1 MVLSFKR
8 KNSLTT
14 GVKSSGGAVLLCL
27 DFLTVLEGE
36 SDIIVAVDCCVF
48 YKTVPAVNAELFQ
61 GVRQLLEGLEEGFVF
76 SSL

>member
-36 SDIIVAVDCCVF
+36 ADVVSAVDGGVF
-48 YKTVPAVNAELFQ
+48 YETVPAVNAELFQ
-61 GVRQLLEGLEEGFVF
+61 GVRQPLEGLEEGFVF

>member
-14 GVKSSGGAVLLCL
+14 GVKSSSGAVHLCL
-27 DFLTVLEGE
+27 DFLTILEGE
-36 SDIIVAVDCCVF
+36 ADVVSAVDCCVF
-48 YKTVPAVNAELFQ
+48 DKTVPAVNAELFQ

>member
-14 GVKSSGGAVLLCL
+14 GVKSSGEAVLLCL

-36 SDIIVAVDCCVF
+36 VDIIDAVDGGVF
-48 YKTVPAVNAELFQ
+48 DKAVPAVNAELFQ
-61 GVRQLLEGLEEGFVF
+61 GGRQLLEGLEEGLVF

>member
-36 SDIIVAVDCCVF
+36 ADVVSAVDGGVF
-48 YKTVPAVNAELFQ
+48 YETVPAVNML
-61 GVRQLLEGLEEGFVF
+61 FVF
-76 SSL
+76 LGMLVASTL